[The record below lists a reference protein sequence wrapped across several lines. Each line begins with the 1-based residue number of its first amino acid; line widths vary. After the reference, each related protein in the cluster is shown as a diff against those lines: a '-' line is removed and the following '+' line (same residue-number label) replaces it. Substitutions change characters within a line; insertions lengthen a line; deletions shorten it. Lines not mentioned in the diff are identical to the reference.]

1 MSCHRIT
8 ETVLSKSHNVV
19 KKKKKS
25 PCVCLPGISA
35 ISFTIDV
42 VTSSVSI
49 MSLISL
55 TVQWRKSFY
64 MQNTFGV
71 RVQAKQGEACLMIS
85 FMINWG

>member
-8 ETVLSKSHNVV
+8 ETILSKSHNVV
-19 KKKKKS
+19 KKKKRKKKPMRMFAGHFS
-25 PCVCLPGISA
+25 L
-35 ISFTIDV
+35 TIDV